1 MVNATDIV
9 TVLLLV
15 NLCGDVSD
23 SWSTCSEDHK
33 CTNSQT
39 CCGNFC
45 VDGPK
50 VCKIECQKKADCDH
64 LGDAECSVDGFCEC
78 IEAPS
83 CSNTSILYDGFQW
96 IPCREDL
103 DCEDAK
109 CRNRTCVVSKDMP
122 EKLPLN
128 PALLAIV
135 TIIGVLMFSCLFCCC
150 LSRMKSERNS
160 MKTRLAKGKLKL
172 KARVESSD
180 SDSAG
185 KTTSLP
191 LINAASHVVS
201 SAPAEK
207 NAMAL
212 GKDEEAL
219 ISVVINGPGLPPIRE
234 EDEDDDTDKD

>member
-1 MVNATDIV
+1 MVKATDIA
-9 TVLLLV
+9 TLLLLV
-15 NLCGDVSD
+15 NLCGVVSD

-33 CTNSQT
+33 CPNSQT

-50 VCKIECQKKADCDH
+50 VCKIECEKKEDCDH
-64 LGDAECSVDGFCEC
+64 LGDAECSGFCEC
-78 IEAPS
+78 IEASS
-83 CSNTSILYDGFQW
+83 CSNTSILNDKFLWNQ
-96 IPCREDL
+96 PCKEDF
-103 DCEDAK
+103 DCSQNAK

-180 SDSAG
+180 SQCPG
-185 KTTSLP
+185 KTASLP
-191 LINAASHVVS
+191 LINAESHVS

-207 NAMAL
+207 NAMVL
-212 GKDEEAL
+212 SKDEEAL